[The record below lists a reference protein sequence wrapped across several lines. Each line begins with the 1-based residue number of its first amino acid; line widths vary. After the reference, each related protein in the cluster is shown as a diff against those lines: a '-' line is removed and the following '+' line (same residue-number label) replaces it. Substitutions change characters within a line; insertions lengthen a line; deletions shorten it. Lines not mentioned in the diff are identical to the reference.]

1 MSDTLKKT
9 LEDDLHTAMRAR
21 DRVRVGTL
29 RMALTAITNEEVS
42 GETARVLT
50 DVEVMKV
57 LGKEAKKRRESA
69 AAYELAQRPA
79 LVAQEVAELAVLEG
93 YLPTQLG
100 DDAIARTVEEVIA
113 ATGAIGMPQLGM
125 VMKAVQAQL
134 AGQADGGRVAAI
146 VKAKLTGK

>member
-1 MSDTLKKT
+1 
-9 LEDDLHTAMRAR
+9 
-21 DRVRVGTL
+21 
-29 RMALTAITNEEVS
+29 MALTAITNEEVS